1 LSASAEY
8 TAIEMEEM
16 EQLILS
22 ISREATDQLRR
33 DRLRAIF
40 IESLSQPNGDPQR
53 FIDLFNQTLIVVGDR
68 VKLEAQQKFHRLQEE
83 AEAAEKDDAS
93 NDDSSL
99 TPPNDATVPEV
110 PREKTQDELQ
120 LWALIDMMVQSKTI
134 VKKESGELGSKGSF
148 G

>member
-1 LSASAEY
+1 
-8 TAIEMEEM
+8 M

-40 IESLSQPNGDPQR
+40 IEALSRPNGDTQR
-53 FIDLFNQTLIVVGDR
+53 FTDIFDQTLIIVGDR
-68 VKLEAQQKFHRLQEE
+68 VKLQAQQNALKLQE
-83 AEAAEKDDAS
+83 AEAAEKDDA
-93 NDDSSL
+93 DKDESSL
-99 TPPNDATVPEV
+99 TPPQDAAAPEV
-110 PREKTQDELQ
+110 APEKTQDQMQ

-134 VKKESGELGSKGSF
+134 VKKESGELGSKGTF